1 MNLFIV
7 YWFVVAVMVVGVIG
21 AVIPAIPGPSLIL
34 GAILIWCIATNFT
47 GLGWW
52 LVVVVGLLIVSTLV
66 EILATYWGAQRF
78 GASKWGQFGAIIG
91 MVVGFLGL
99 LPALPFGGPLL
110 GILLGPVL
118 GAAVAEFI
126 YRRDLELIERL
137 KFSLKIGLAIVVGSL
152 LGNVIEGILAA
163 VSVGIF
169 IFVTWPMVM
178 AL

>member
-1 MNLFIV
+1 MNLLIV
-7 YWFVVAVMVVGVIG
+7 YWFVVLLMVAGVIG
-21 AVIPAIPGPSLIL
+21 AIIPAIPGPSLIL
-34 GAILIWCIATNFT
+34 GAIVIWCIATNFT

-52 LVVVVGLLIVSTLV
+52 LLVVVGLLIVSAVV

-78 GASKWGQFGAIIG
+78 GASKWGQFGAIVG

-99 LPALPFGGPLL
+99 LPALPFGGPLV

-126 YRRDLELIERL
+126 HRRDLELVERL
-137 KFSLKIGLAIVVGSL
+137 KLSLKIGLAIVAGSL

-169 IFVTWPMVM
+169 MFFTWPVVM
-178 AL
+178 GL